1 MIKSN
6 KKNKM
11 ANRVL
16 KNQIKKKDNIIRDLQ
31 TQQENLV

>member
-16 KNQIKKKDNIIRDLQ
+16 KNEIKKKDNIIRDLQ
-31 TQQENLV
+31 T